1 MEKKLYRSRTDEKV
15 AGVCGG
21 IAKFFGIDST
31 IVRLLWVLA
40 ILFVGSGVL
49 LYIVCALVIPEEP
62 EIEDPTII
70 DVD

>member
-21 IAKFFGIDST
+21 VAKFFGIDST

-40 ILFVGSGVL
+40 ILFAGTGVL
-49 LYIVCALVIPEEP
+49 LYIVCALVIPQEP
-62 EIEDPTII
+62 EAEDPTII
-70 DVD
+70 DID